1 MPYDRNGNYDTEVIS
16 DTVKI
21 HSYWPGI
28 TNVKKFFKSMM
39 NEFSQ
44 PFPMIFSLVFLST
57 ICLSVIAER
66 SIIIIQIKLK
76 LYKI

>member
-1 MPYDRNGNYDTEVIS
+1 
-16 DTVKI
+16 
-21 HSYWPGI
+21 
-28 TNVKKFFKSMM
+28 MM

-66 SIIIIQIKLK
+66 STIIIQIKLK